1 MSIRELLILLE
12 RRVAT
17 YRLRTLLLASLV
29 LLAVGLAA
37 RETAGEDPLTIEKA
51 RVAVVDDG
59 ANKPEPFKGW
69 AGFCWPG
76 NIIRM
81 PSGELLLVHSAGY
94 NHISFAEP
102 RLIGPEFR
110 DRWLADGWPLDFPA
124 PTGGRSMMTRSTDNG
139 KTWSR
144 SRTVVDV
151 PLDDGA
157 YGLLRCPDGTLL
169 CFSNVQASW
178 YGFPKAPPQFQR
190 DINGLNTQQCV
201 VRSTDDGKTWS
212 EPIWLESPG
221 DFYERSHAQP
231 ILLPDGGI
239 LWPTY
244 FKEAGREFLSGA
256 LHRSDDNGKTW
267 GLVSTIRREGKGVD
281 EPAVIRLND
290 GRLFLVCRLDGGR
303 FYSEDN
309 GVNWTETGHLV
320 SEGKFKAPRLFL
332 LKDGTIVCVATYRTL
347 CVFLGK
353 DGGKSWSGPIP
364 LDPSSYGYPGGIKLE
379 DESFLVS
386 YCSSGRAP
394 NKVYVVRFKVN
405 AARDGIELV
414 AIGS

>member
-1 MSIRELLILLE
+1 MVYRSNLIL
-12 RRVAT
+12 AT
-17 YRLRTLLLASLV
+17 LSCAIITGTVGRSEASK
-29 LLAVGLAA
+29 AWAQTKGL
-37 RETAGEDPLTIEKA
+37 TYKQA
-51 RVAVVDDG
+51 RVAVTGYNVNRPDPYPGMGD
-59 ANKPEPFKGW
+59 FGW
-69 AGFCWPG
+69 AGNLQRLPNG
-76 NIIRM
+76 DLM
-81 PSGELLLVHSAGY
+81 LVHQWGY
-94 NHISFAEP
+94 WHSSFAEP
-102 RLIGPEFR
+102 RMIEPE
-110 DRWLADGWPLDFPA
+110 LAEQWRKEGWPLDFKA
-124 PTGGRSMMTRSTDNG
+124 PTGGRCMATFSSDNG
-139 KTWSR
+139 KTWSKPQ
-144 SRTVVDV
+144 TIVDL
-151 PLDDGA
+151 PMDDSP
-157 YGLLRCPDGTLL
+157 YGLLLCKDGTLL
-169 CFSNVQASW
+169 CFISVQASW